1 LADRTRELL
10 AELVKL
16 RSAWETCIVEVRTGD
31 LTTTLFVNFG
41 EIAAVKASKPG
52 EPIGRIML
60 RKRLISREHYI
71 EVLERL
77 GDVANTGERVAFG
90 ELAVGLGYAKAAD
103 VSGCLTEQVRAL
115 AMRVFQD
122 AAPEW
127 QVLPMPAD
135 RDPSRDLTMRVE
147 SVFLEAVRMLDLPR
161 KGALGLDDARPK
173 ALRPAWDPQE
183 IDVRFELTDEEAEFV
198 RVALAGDKTVAQVL
212 SAGAPAGVD
221 PASVLTALL
230 ASGAA
235 ESRELVAAEQHSK
248 PEPRKGP
255 PPLPAWATVDEA
267 KAKGA
272 AETAARASK
281 RSLAPP
287 SMTAS
292 PLEQLLRAEQVFER
306 GRDAYGKGDLKAALA
321 EFESALALNG
331 ASQECRLFARWTQHK
346 ASGEKLTATVRD
358 ELERLAR
365 EALRENSQVAI
376 AHYVLSV
383 IHEAW
388 GRTEEAR
395 AALARARD
403 LDRDLFGAAPSPV
416 TPATAAM
423 PVPAPAPPAIAAK
436 PPAAPLPAAP
446 AAPAKKSGSGTLIV
460 SLALLVIIVIGGVVI
475 FRQQTQATVAPV
487 PTAPPPPAPSA
498 SPTDAGADAA
508 PARATPA
515 ASAKAPPTD
524 KNHGVVQLPKGS
536 AVHRIFVDGKTYS
549 ANASDQLVVLCGHR
563 EIRIGSAGTARP
575 IEVPCGGEIDLH

>member
-1 LADRTRELL
+1 M
-10 AELVKL
+10 
-16 RSAWETCIVEVRTGD
+16 RTGD

-77 GDVANTGERVAFG
+77 GDVANSGERVAFG

-127 QVLPMPAD
+127 QVLPLPPD

-147 SVFLEAVRMLDLPR
+147 SVFLEAIRMLDLPR
-161 KGALGLDDARPK
+161 KGALGLDEARPR
-173 ALRPAWDPQE
+173 ALGPAWDLQE
-183 IDVRFELTDEEAEFV
+183 VDVRFELTEDEAQFV
-198 RVALAGDKTVAQVL
+198 RVALAGDKTVAQLL

-221 PASVLTALL
+221 AASVLTALI
-230 ASGAA
+230 ASGAV
-235 ESRELVAAEQHSK
+235 ESRELVAAEQHRK

-255 PPLPAWATVDEA
+255 PPLPAWAAVDEA

-272 AETAARASK
+272 AEAAVRAK

-287 SMTAS
+287 GESAS

-306 GRDAYGKGDLKAALA
+306 GREAYARGDLKTALA
-321 EFESALALNG
+321 ELESALALNAG
-331 ASQECRLFARWTQHK
+331 SLEYRLFARWTQQK
-346 ASGEKLTATVRD
+346 ASGAKLTAEVRD

-365 EALRENSQVAI
+365 EALRENSQIAV

-395 AALARARD
+395 ASLARARD
-403 LDRDLFGAAPSPV
+403 LDRDLFGSAASPV
-416 TPATAAM
+416 TPATATA
-423 PVPAPAPPAIAAK
+423 PVQAPAQPQAPRPTPAAK
-436 PPAAPLPAAP
+436 PATPAT
-446 AAPAKKSGSGTLIV
+446 PAKKSSSIGLVVGLAV
-460 SLALLVIIVIGGVVI
+460 ALLVVIGGVVF
-475 FRQQTQATVAPV
+475 FRQQGQTGMTPASTAS
-487 PTAPPPPAPSA
+487 APPPASAAVPS
-498 SPTDAGADAA
+498 SDAGADAA
-508 PARATPA
+508 SRAPAAAAPGA
-515 ASAKAPPTD
+515 ASAKAPPAD
-524 KNHGVVQLPKGS
+524 KNHGLVHLPKGS
-536 AVHRIFVDGKTYS
+536 AVHRIFVDDKTYS
-549 ANASDQLVVLCGHR
+549 ASATDQLVVTCGHH
-563 EIRIGSAGTARP
+563 EIRIGSHGTARP
-575 IEVPCGGEIDLH
+575 VDVPCGGEIDLK